1 MFTRLRRGYYII
13 IALLLVYVTYSISVG
28 MLNIGFEGASS
39 EFFFIVLG
47 FYLAVPLIKYT
58 KIREN
63 VIEGEFEENYKINKN
78 LKKLNTLGNT
88 IEDATIK
95 YNTQDIKIEKL
106 VITKKGIFNIVKC
119 NYTGDILI
127 EEDNRWYK
135 TNKKRKDALLSPVN
149 TIRNYRVA
157 LTNIFEEEDI
167 IDLIVIVNDRFYVQ
181 GEEYSDVPIIRYD
194 EIRSYI
200 EDYEGE
206 EKYNEEEL
214 YERIYPSILDT
225 KNTFE
230 ENKLYNVFLDYKWMF
245 RSRLAFISVF
255 LILYLF
261 NIIYLDK

>member
-1 MFTRLRRGYYII
+1 MFTRFRRGSYVI

-47 FYLAVPLIKYT
+47 FYLAAPLIKYT

-78 LKKLNTLGNT
+78 LKKFNTLGNT

-194 EIRSYI
+194 EILSYI
-200 EDYEGE
+200 EDYEGK

-214 YERIYPSILDT
+214 YERIYPSILGT

-230 ENKLYNVFLDYKWMF
+230 ENKLYNVFLDY
-245 RSRLAFISVF
+245 
-255 LILYLF
+255 
-261 NIIYLDK
+261 